1 MTTSCSI
8 NRTTILVLVCA
19 TLCSSL
25 FSAFVRADDAAVATL
40 EQFIQSL
47 EAFEATFEQ
56 TLYSETGEALKSS
69 TGSIQ
74 LKRPARFIWTY
85 AEPEPQQIIAD
96 GTRVWLYDPDLEQ
109 VTVNEIDDRINGTPL
124 QFLMSADPLSQG
136 FKIES
141 LGKTEGIDWF
151 ALEPLTEASDFEQ
164 VFIGLQGNAL
174 AAMELRDS
182 FGQATQI
189 VLDNFSKDVDLDDS
203 IFDFVVPEG
212 VDVIGLDE

>member
-1 MTTSCSI
+1 MTTFCSI
-8 NRTTILVLVCA
+8 NRFAVLFLVCMA
-19 TLCSSL
+19 FWSSL
-25 FSAFVRADDAAVATL
+25 FSASVHADDAAVETL

-47 EAFEATFEQ
+47 ETFEATFEQ
-56 TLYSETGEALKSS
+56 TLYSESGEALKSS

-74 LKRPARFIWTY
+74 LKRPARFVWIY
-85 AEPEPQQIIAD
+85 NDPEPQQIVAD

-109 VTVNEIDDRINGTPL
+109 VTVNEIDGRINGTPL
-124 QFLMSADPLSQG
+124 QFLMNANPLSEG

-141 LGKTEGIDWF
+141 LGESEDIEWF
-151 ALEPLTEASDFEQ
+151 VLEPLTEASDFEQ
-164 VFIGLQGNAL
+164 VFIGLQGDTL

-189 VLDNFSKDVDLDDS
+189 VLDNFSKDVDFDDS
-203 IFDFVVPEG
+203 IFNFVVPEG